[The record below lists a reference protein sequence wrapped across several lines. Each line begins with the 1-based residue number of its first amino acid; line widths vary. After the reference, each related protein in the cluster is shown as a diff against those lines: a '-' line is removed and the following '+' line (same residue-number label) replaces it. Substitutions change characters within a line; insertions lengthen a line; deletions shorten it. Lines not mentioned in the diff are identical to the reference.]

1 LTARAQ
7 QPAMPVVGF
16 LHSGMLAE
24 NTHLVAGFHRGMEE
38 AGYVDGQNVTIVYRW
53 AEGHYDQL
61 PILAIELVQRHVA
74 VIAAMGGDPSVIP
87 AKAATTSIPIVF
99 DTGTDPVKL
108 GLVSS
113 LNRPGGNLT
122 GVSLLSSPLL
132 TKQLQLVRE
141 LLPTA
146 TTIGF
151 LVNPGNP
158 NTETRVK
165 EMQEVIDA
173 MGLQLFAQKAISQD
187 EFEAAFATIKHHAG
201 LLIIPADPFFTNWR
215 DQLVA
220 LAARYALPTCYPFR
234 EYAIAGG
241 LMSYGP
247 SLADSY
253 RLAGIYVGRILK
265 GEKPADLPVQQST
278 KVEFVI
284 NLQTAKTFGLTFPLP
299 LLGRADEV
307 IE

>member
-1 LTARAQ
+1 
-7 QPAMPVVGF
+7 
-16 LHSGMLAE
+16 
-24 NTHLVAGFHRGMEE
+24 MEE
-38 AGYVDGQNVTIVYRW
+38 AGYVDGQNVEIEYRW
-53 AEGHYDQL
+53 AEGHYDRL
-61 PILAIELVQRHVA
+61 PILATELVQRHVA
-74 VIAAMGGDPSVIP
+74 VIAAMGGDPSVIA
-87 AKAATTSIPIVF
+87 AKAATTSIPIIF
-99 DTGTDPVKL
+99 ASGTDPVKL

-122 GVSLLSSPLL
+122 GISLLSSPLL

-141 LLPTA
+141 LIPTA

-151 LVNPGNP
+151 LENPSNP
-158 NTETRVK
+158 NTETRAK
-165 EMQEVIDA
+165 EMREVIDA
-173 MGLQLFAQKAISQD
+173 MGLQLFAQKAGSEE

-201 LLIIPADPFFTNWR
+201 LLIIPADPFFTNRR

-247 SLADSY
+247 GLADSY
-253 RLAGIYVGRILK
+253 RLAGIYAGRILK

-284 NLQTAKTFGLTFPLP
+284 NLHTAKTFGLTFPLP

-307 IE
+307 IQ